1 MLLISNKRAEC
12 WKRVR
17 NLEWSGHFYWELCA
31 AFQKNLSSGL
41 ESREGV
47 TVDGGWCP
55 VMSADQEQR
64 LKV

>member
-1 MLLISNKRAEC
+1 M
-12 WKRVR
+12 
-17 NLEWSGHFYWELCA
+17 
-31 AFQKNLSSGL
+31 AFQKDLSPSKGL